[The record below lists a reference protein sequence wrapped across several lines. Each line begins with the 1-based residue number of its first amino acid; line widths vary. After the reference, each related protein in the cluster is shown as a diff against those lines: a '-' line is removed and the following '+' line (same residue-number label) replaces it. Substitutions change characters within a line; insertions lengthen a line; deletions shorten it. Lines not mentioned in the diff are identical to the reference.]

1 MNCCDLYGDCQQ
13 SDTCPLRTGIVLPHQ
28 AEHAMRMDSHGCATE
43 GGNFHPAT
51 PEPVQ
56 FNVFESIAIYLLL
69 AVLGVI
75 SLGLIVAGSG
85 AIYQFFN

>member
-1 MNCCDLYGDCQQ
+1 MTNCCDEFGQCNQGRDC
-13 SDTCPLRTGIVLPHQ
+13 TC
-28 AEHAMRMDSHGCATE
+28 ARMVCEDAAPE
-43 GGNFHPAT
+43 GGNYYPAT

-69 AVLGVI
+69 GVLSVI